1 MTAGVS
7 LIPGKTG
14 AHRAPLQ
21 YAMTIFQHTVSQNR
35 MDYNLSEWLNLFI
48 RWVHVFAGILWVGQ
62 TFFFT
67 WMDRTLEREKSLWLV
82 HSGGFYVVEKQKAP
96 EALPRTLHWFRWEAA
111 VTWVSGMLLLIIVY
125 YLGGLMENELLGGVP
140 ISVLVGFLLLVTAW
154 FIYEALWRS
163 PLARSEPVGAVVSF
177 ILFAAVVYGLTRLM
191 NGRAAYIHVGA
202 MLGTFMSANV
212 WLRILPFQRQ
222 MVAAM
227 AKGIPPDMS
236 LGEQAKQRTK
246 HNNYMVVPV
255 VFIMLSNHFPVAT
268 YGNQYNWLVLCV
280 LSVAGGVAAK
290 TLRSR

>member
-1 MTAGVS
+1 
-7 LIPGKTG
+7 
-14 AHRAPLQ
+14 
-21 YAMTIFQHTVSQNR
+21 
-35 MDYNLSEWLNLFI
+35 MD
-48 RWVHVFAGILWVGQ
+48 
-62 TFFFT
+62 
-67 WMDRTLEREKSLWLV
+67 
-82 HSGGFYVVEKQKAP
+82 
-96 EALPRTLHWFRWEAA
+96 
-111 VTWVSGMLLLIIVY
+111 
-125 YLGGLMENELLGGVP
+125 
-140 ISVLVGFLLLVTAW
+140 
-154 FIYEALWRS
+154 
-163 PLARSEPVGAVVSF
+163 
-177 ILFAAVVYGLTRLM
+177 
-191 NGRAAYIHVGA
+191 GRAAYIHVGA